1 MFANFSNLVLF
12 NKKYKICVLTVRPGE
27 PTSGFMHLNEQL
39 ATSKKIL
46 ERQVDAV
53 HPNRSSLTA
62 YSSSFFTRSV
72 YIAIEQTNINESSLN
87 VLNFSMGLWV
97 KQAEAQSDLVQFVST
112 VTANANFVVTR
123 ENAIIENV
131 VMMYHISEIARYA
144 RGNRV

>member
-1 MFANFSNLVLF
+1 
-12 NKKYKICVLTVRPGE
+12 
-27 PTSGFMHLNEQL
+27 MHLNEQL

-87 VLNFSMGLWV
+87 VLNFSMG
-97 KQAEAQSDLVQFVST
+97 QASG
-112 VTANANFVVTR
+112 
-123 ENAIIENV
+123 NAIRSRTV
-131 VMMYHISEIARYA
+131 
-144 RGNRV
+144 RVNCDVQRKFRSDS